1 MAATTRIA
9 RCRTSRIATESSHD
23 SESRERAGST
33 NFTED
38 WQSGAR
44 PSLWNAASRS
54 GYRVTAEK
62 EALPGAAATVL
73 TIESWCRH
81 AAGPVVVAID
91 GYGASGKTTCAGLLA
106 GRLGASVV
114 HTDDF
119 FQQPRAT
126 SRDTKRHG
134 VDLSTYY
141 DWQRL
146 RDEALEPLRDGR
158 SISYRSYDWERRALS
173 EDRLELSPSW
183 VVLLEGVLS
192 AAPQLADL
200 VDRAVFIS
208 TPESERMRRLRA
220 RVAPQDWDEQWLRA
234 ERTYFELVRPPSSFD
249 LVLSG
254 TGPWGDLATRL
265 AKR

>member
-1 MAATTRIA
+1 MTVEQEPLA
-9 RCRTSRIATESSHD
+9 
-23 SESRERAGST
+23 
-33 NFTED
+33 
-38 WQSGAR
+38 
-44 PSLWNAASRS
+44 
-54 GYRVTAEK
+54 
-62 EALPGAAATVL
+62 GAAATVSA
-73 TIESWCRH
+73 IESWCRH

-106 GRLGASVV
+106 GLLGATVV

-119 FQQPRAT
+119 FQQPCAT
-126 SRDTKRHG
+126 SRDPKSQG
-134 VDLSTYY
+134 VELSSYY
-141 DWQRL
+141 DWQRV

-158 SISYRSYDWERRALS
+158 SATYRSYDWERRGLS
-173 EDRLELSPSW
+173 EDRRELSPSR

-220 RVAPQDWDEQWLRA
+220 RVAPEDWDEEWLRA

-254 TGPWGDLATRL
+254 TGPSGDPATRL